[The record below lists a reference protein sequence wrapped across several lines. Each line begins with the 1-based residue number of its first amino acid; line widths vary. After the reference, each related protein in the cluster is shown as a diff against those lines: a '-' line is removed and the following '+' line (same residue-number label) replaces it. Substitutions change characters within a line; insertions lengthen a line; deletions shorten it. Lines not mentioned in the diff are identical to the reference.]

1 MCLGRRFAMYEA
13 KVALVAVLRKYRV
26 VATENTPR
34 DPRPATGSFLFP
46 CADALWVKFEEREP
60 QRA

>member
-13 KVALVAVLRKYRV
+13 KIALVAVLSKYRV

-34 DPRPATGSFLFP
+34 NPRPETGSFLIP
-46 CADALWVKFEEREP
+46 CADTLWVKFVERGD
-60 QRA
+60 RR